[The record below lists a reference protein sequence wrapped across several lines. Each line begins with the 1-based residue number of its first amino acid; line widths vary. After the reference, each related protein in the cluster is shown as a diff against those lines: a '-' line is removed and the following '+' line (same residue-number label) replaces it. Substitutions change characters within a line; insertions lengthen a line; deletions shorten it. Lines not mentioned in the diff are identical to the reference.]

1 MNSNF
6 FILTAVFILI
16 NTSATSQAK
25 FIEKIEKKGNDV
37 VIPYSKFVLPNG
49 LTVIIHEDHSDPIA
63 HVAVTYHVGSAK
75 EEIGKSGFAHFF
87 EHMMFE
93 GTDHIANGL
102 QDKIVYEA
110 GGGFN
115 GTTNADR
122 TKYFETVPNNQLE
135 KMLWLEADRMGYL
148 LDAVTQ
154 EKFENQRSTVKNERG
169 ERYDNVPYGL
179 MGEFSSKNLYPYGHP
194 YSWLTIGYIEDLD
207 RVNVNDLKNFFLR
220 WYGPNNATLSIG
232 GDVKTADVI
241 KLVEKYFSSIPKGP
255 DVQKPVLPKVVIEK
269 DRYVSYTD
277 NYAQIPVLVIVYPTV
292 PNYHKDMAALDC
304 LAQIFGQ
311 GKNSILYQQ
320 LEKPKKALKAKVFSD
335 LFELAG
341 VFSFQITPYPDK
353 SLAFMDSVFTATLA
367 TFERRGVTDE
377 DIILFK
383 GDIEAQYINS
393 LQSVSGKVSQ
403 LAEFQTYTGNP
414 NMIGKLLNMYRSVT
428 KEDVLRVYNEYIKG
442 KPGVKV
448 SVLTKGQ
455 ENNIA
460 APDNYTVDTSRY
472 QKINYGYDSLH
483 YVKGIDNFDRSKMP
497 GSGPNP
503 VIKVPPF
510 WNKNLPNGIRMI
522 GTQNTE
528 LPIVTLSISIPGGH
542 LAQATDTSKTGLAYM
557 VAGMLNEGTKK
568 HTAEQMAAELQKLG
582 SSITVSS
589 NLNCIRINVQCLKK
603 NIDKTLELLEET
615 ILAPDFTEETLERL
629 QKQALERF
637 RMTKSRPSTIATT
650 VYTKLIY
657 GGNNILGLSEDGT
670 EYTIK
675 HLTLKNIQQYYDD
688 YLTSQ
693 GTKVV
698 VVGDITQSEIEP
710 RLRFLNK
717 LPNKKINLPK
727 PDAVP
732 AVTKAKIYLVDV
744 PDAAQTEFRIGY
756 VTGLKYDATGEFY
769 KTGLM
774 NFMLGESVN
783 NHLNFNLREVKGWTY
798 GAYAYFAGNPY
809 SGTYT
814 FNAGIRADA
823 TDSALSE
830 IIKEIKL
837 YASAGITE
845 DELKFT
851 KNAIGLF
858 NALLYETG
866 QQKADFIGLILD
878 YNLTRDFAEIQNR
891 ILSSISKN
899 EIDMLAKKWLVLD
912 KMNIVLVG
920 DKAKILPG
928 LQKTGY
934 EIIELDVDG
943 NKKEVLN
950 K

>member
-6 FILTAVFILI
+6 FILTAAFILI

-102 QDKIVYEA
+102 QYKIVYEA
-110 GGGFN
+110 GGGLN

-320 LEKPKKALKAKVFSD
+320 LEKPKKALKAKAFSN
-335 LFELAG
+335 LSELAG
-341 VFSFQITPYPDK
+341 VFSFQITPYPGK

-472 QKINYGYDSLH
+472 QKINYGYDGLH

-744 PDAAQTEFRIGY
+744 PDAVQTEFRIGY

-798 GAYAYFAGNPY
+798 GAYAFFAGNPY
-809 SGTYT
+809 SGTYN
-814 FNAGIRADA
+814 FYAGIRADA